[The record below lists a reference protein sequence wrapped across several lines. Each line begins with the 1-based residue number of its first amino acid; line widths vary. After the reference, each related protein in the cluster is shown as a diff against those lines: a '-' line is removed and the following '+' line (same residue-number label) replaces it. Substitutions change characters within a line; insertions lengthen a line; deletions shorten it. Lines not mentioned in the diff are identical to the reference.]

1 MQGFLRERDGNFVA
15 SSNFSVKR
23 NEVDA
28 RHRAKERRGGSRA
41 PHHGSSF
48 YRYRPAEERIFAF
61 SSRRIR
67 RAPGAPG
74 RPQNFRFARRNGR
87 VAANPP
93 GRDELRQRLLT
104 PDGGVCYYNSC
115 RQAEVAELADALRS
129 GRSGLH
135 ARVGSNPSFGTRH
148 TENRSTERFSAFRGA
163 VARRVFCLFAPCLP
177 LRYSF
182 QRTLRKYRI
191 AADMPWQ
198 LGNSRATVAAPS
210 PTRTIISAMRDKLVV
225 K

>member
-1 MQGFLRERDGNFVA
+1 
-15 SSNFSVKR
+15 
-23 NEVDA
+23 
-28 RHRAKERRGGSRA
+28 
-41 PHHGSSF
+41 
-48 YRYRPAEERIFAF
+48 
-61 SSRRIR
+61 
-67 RAPGAPG
+67 
-74 RPQNFRFARRNGR
+74 
-87 VAANPP
+87 
-93 GRDELRQRLLT
+93 
-104 PDGGVCYYNSC
+104 CYYNSC